1 MSSNPVYVGHVS
13 LEEVSDQVQVLKG
26 RVNGICQHL
35 FGDPNWTSTSTGT
48 GTGTGTSTST
58 GTGTGTGT
66 GTSTGTGT
74 QSGSGGTTS
83 TGTSSGST
91 GTQSGSQ
98 SGTSSGTGTST
109 GTQSGSQSGTSGG
122 TGTTQGGGT
131 SQGTQGTDTQS
142 GSGGT
147 GTQGTY
153 IDRTLTLSSTLINV
167 DVPKRQTTLNVYGYV
182 VINAGVIT
190 GANIVFGADFYPNG
204 RAEQN
209 TITRRGWI
217 RNDGWVGIQAFVRNN
232 GTYEIPSGN
241 YQTPQPYI
249 TLAII
254 PNDVPGAHR
263 IELTLTN
270 PNPWCNDADFVRLL
284 PTIKF

>member
-48 GTGTGTSTST
+48 SQGTPSGSMPTQ
-58 GTGTGTGT
+58 
-66 GTSTGTGT
+66 GT
-74 QSGSGGTTS
+74 Q
-83 TGTSSGST
+83 
-91 GTQSGSQ
+91 
-98 SGTSSGTGTST
+98 

-147 GTQGTY
+147 GTQGTQGTY

-241 YQTPQPYI
+241 YPTPQPYI

-270 PNPWCNDADFVRLL
+270 PNPWCTDADLVRLL

>member
-48 GTGTGTSTST
+48 GTQSGSTQ
-58 GTGTGTGT
+58 GTGTGTQSGTSGT
-66 GTSTGTGT
+66 GTTVGTGTPNGSTQSTGTDTGYIGTGTQSGSTQGTGTGT
-74 QSGSGGTTS
+74 QSGSGGTSTQGSTQS
-83 TGTSSGST
+83 TG
-91 GTQSGSQ
+91 
-98 SGTSSGTGTST
+98 
-109 GTQSGSQSGTSGG
+109 
-122 TGTTQGGGT
+122 
-131 SQGTQGTDTQS
+131 
-142 GSGGT
+142 
-147 GTQGTY
+147 

-182 VINAGVIT
+182 VINAGIIT

-217 RNDGWVGIQAFVRNN
+217 RNDGWVGIQPFVRNN
-232 GTYEIPSGN
+232 GTYDIPSGN
-241 YQTPQPYI
+241 YPTPQPYI

-270 PNPWCNDADFVRLL
+270 PNPWCENADLVRLL